1 MLLYT
6 KNNLCSSK
14 HWKEKGLL
22 TSCQFRRCCM
32 KRTGRVHNELPLFLE
47 AQTVL
52 QWPFC
57 MSLISMKVFPSK
69 LPMLKNDSSPAC
81 FLQET
86 VESTRSGRR
95 RSLYGKEHI
104 LPQEILTRH
113 TNPIARASLVLL
125 HTLNVQSAAFCQS
138 TWFMKRGWLCTDA
151 SVQLGCAAWFAH
163 LKNGDDSHG

>member
-14 HWKEKGLL
+14 HWREKGLL
-22 TSCQFRRCCM
+22 TSCGFGRCCM
-32 KRTGRVHNELPLFLE
+32 KCTGWVHNVLPLLLKP
-47 AQTVL
+47 QTFL

-57 MSLISMKVFPSK
+57 MSLISMEVFPSK
-69 LPMLKNDSSPAC
+69 FLLLKNDSSPDY

-86 VESTRSGRR
+86 GEDICSGRR
-95 RSLYGKEHI
+95 RSLCGKEHI
-104 LPQEILTRH
+104 LPHEIRTRN

-138 TWFMKRGWLCTDA
+138 TWFMKGGWLCTDA
-151 SVQLGCAAWFAH
+151 SVQLGCAAWVAH
-163 LKNGDDSHG
+163 LKNGDDTHG